1 MKWKKIQTDVDCI
14 IKAFDNLHIL
24 YYITALPHRKDRE
37 ILMEIMQ
44 CSTFYAIYHV
54 ADPSIPW
61 IFLIY

>member
-1 MKWKKIQTDVDCI
+1 MKKIQTDVDGI
-14 IKAFDNLHIL
+14 IKVFDNLHIL
-24 YYITALPHRKDRE
+24 NYITALPHRKDHE

-61 IFLIY
+61 MFLIY